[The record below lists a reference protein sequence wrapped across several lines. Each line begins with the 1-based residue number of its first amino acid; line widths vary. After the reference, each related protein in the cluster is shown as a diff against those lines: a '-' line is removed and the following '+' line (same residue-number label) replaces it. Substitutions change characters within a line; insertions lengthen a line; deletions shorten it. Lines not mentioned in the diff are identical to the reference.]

1 MNINTMNMK
10 KYIAALFGAI
20 ALLASGCADYDSDIK
35 YLEQRIDD
43 IEGNRIK
50 SIESQI
56 QNIRASLPRLEQADK
71 DLKDMI
77 TALEGTAASLGKS
90 LADNSK
96 NISDVKADLEK
107 SVKELQASDKANK
120 DELIAAINTA
130 KGKILADLEAVKA
143 EIEGKLANIDNA
155 ISDLKEKDAELE
167 KRISGLEEYVDKEI
181 KDAKDWAAASFATL
195 TQYGGIVEQIAGIN
209 AGISGLKTSLTDL
222 EARLTKKFAEDLDK
236 AVNDLKGEIADEVAG
251 LGERIDKEVAD
262 ITAAYQAAIS
272 STREDLEKA
281 WTANL
286 KASIEELEESLKS
299 WVNERLT
306 AYWTIEETKAAL
318 EAQKKDLETQLEA
331 QRVLLK
337 GLIDANTGDI
347 TKLKEALAETGK
359 NIEANTKAISDLE
372 SDLEKAKTDITTA
385 YEKAINDA
393 ISALEGRLDT
403 KLTNEIEAVND
414 RIDEIVNDW
423 ESRIKSCEDQ
433 VKDAIDKMN
442 EALKDMGG
450 NGKIQSVT
458 YRPEYSDGVHNVY
471 RDTKTFRM
479 MFEIR
484 PASVVSKLNTSNVKM
499 QAYVDWGRGQ
509 WKTFDLTVIG
519 IVSESNGVIAVK
531 ASAETIKN
539 SSATFFDSSW
549 SYITYAKLLI
559 EDSTLGWEISSDFI
573 RLKVVSGSLE
583 PDKLYGHEYVEMGDG
598 LKWATCNIG
607 ADKPKDVG
615 SLFAWGETTPK
626 STYTL
631 ENYKWYENGNYTKYN
646 STDGKLFLNKDDDA
660 ATANWGGTWRTPT
673 FNELLKLVEH
683 CKCTWD
689 DTRNGYIVTSEFPGY
704 EGNSIFLPSPTYNPT
719 IYNGL
724 YWTSQGKIKDITIAG
739 TFAIKKSNDDRIG
752 LSSFPR
758 YLGLPIRPVSF

>member
-1 MNINTMNMK
+1 MNMK

-347 TKLKEALAETGK
+347 TKLKEALAETEK

-372 SDLEKAKTDITTA
+372 SDLEKAKTDIKAA

-414 RIDEIVNDW
+414 RIDKIIGDW

-433 VKDAIDKMN
+433 VKAAIDKMN
-442 EALKDMGG
+442 EALKEMGADS
-450 NGKIQSVT
+450 KIQSVT

-471 RDTKTFRM
+471 RDDMAFRM
-479 MFEIR
+479 RFEIR

>member
-1 MNINTMNMK
+1 MNMK

-347 TKLKEALAETGK
+347 TKLKEALAETEK

-414 RIDEIVNDW
+414 RIDKIIGDW

-433 VKDAIDKMN
+433 VKAAIDKMN
-442 EALKDMGG
+442 EALKEMGG

-509 WKTFDLTVIG
+509 WKTFDLTVIR

-531 ASAETIKN
+531 ASAEAIKN
-539 SSATFFDSSW
+539 SSATFFDAAW
-549 SYITYAKLLI
+549 SYTTYAKLLI
-559 EDSTLGWEISSDFI
+559 VDSEQGWEISSAFVP
-573 RLKVVSGSLE
+573 LKVVSGSLE

-615 SLFAWGETTPK
+615 ALFAWGETTPK

>member
-1 MNINTMNMK
+1 M
-10 KYIAALFGAI
+10 
-20 ALLASGCADYDSDIK
+20 
-35 YLEQRIDD
+35 
-43 IEGNRIK
+43 
-50 SIESQI
+50 
-56 QNIRASLPRLEQADK
+56 
-71 DLKDMI
+71 
-77 TALEGTAASLGKS
+77 
-90 LADNSK
+90 
-96 NISDVKADLEK
+96 
-107 SVKELQASDKANK
+107 
-120 DELIAAINTA
+120 
-130 KGKILADLEAVKA
+130 
-143 EIEGKLANIDNA
+143 
-155 ISDLKEKDAELE
+155 
-167 KRISGLEEYVDKEI
+167 
-181 KDAKDWAAASFATL
+181 
-195 TQYGGIVEQIAGIN
+195 EQIAGIN
-209 AGISGLKTSLTDL
+209 SEISGLKKSLTDL
-222 EARLTKKFAEDLDK
+222 ETRLTNKFTEDLNK
-236 AVNDLKGEIADEVAG
+236 AVSDLNGKIADEVSG
-251 LGERIDKEVAD
+251 LNTRIDKEVSD
-262 ITAAYQAAIS
+262 ITAAYTTAIS
-272 STREDLEKA
+272 TTRDELEKA
-281 WTANL
+281 WAANL
-286 KASIEELEESLKS
+286 KTSIDELEKSLKS
-299 WVNERLT
+299 WVNERLS
-306 AYWTIEETKAAL
+306 AIRTIEETKSAL

-347 TKLKEALAETGK
+347 TKLKEALAETEK

-414 RIDEIVNDW
+414 RIDKIIGDW

-433 VKDAIDKMN
+433 VKAAIDKMN
-442 EALKDMGG
+442 EALKEMGG

-631 ENYKWYENGNYTKYN
+631 ENYKWYENGNYTNYN
-646 STDGKLFLNKDDDA
+646 STDGKMFLNKDDDA

-673 FNELLKLVEH
+673 
-683 CKCTWD
+683 
-689 DTRNGYIVTSEFPGY
+689 
-704 EGNSIFLPSPTYNPT
+704 
-719 IYNGL
+719 
-724 YWTSQGKIKDITIAG
+724 
-739 TFAIKKSNDDRIG
+739 
-752 LSSFPR
+752 
-758 YLGLPIRPVSF
+758 

>member
-1 MNINTMNMK
+1 MK

-347 TKLKEALAETGK
+347 TKLKEALAETEK

>member
-347 TKLKEALAETGK
+347 TKLKEALAETEK

-372 SDLEKAKTDITTA
+372 SDLEKAKTDIKAA

-414 RIDEIVNDW
+414 RIDKIIGDW

-433 VKDAIDKMN
+433 VKAAIDKMN
-442 EALKDMGG
+442 EALKEMGADS
-450 NGKIQSVT
+450 KIQSVT

-471 RDTKTFRM
+471 RDDMAFRM
-479 MFEIR
+479 RFEIR

>member
-1 MNINTMNMK
+1 MNMK

-347 TKLKEALAETGK
+347 TKLNEALVETEK

-372 SDLEKAKTDITTA
+372 SDLEKAKTDIKAA

-414 RIDEIVNDW
+414 RIDKIIGDW

-433 VKDAIDKMN
+433 VKAAIDKMN
-442 EALKDMGG
+442 EALKEMGADS
-450 NGKIQSVT
+450 KIQSVT

-471 RDTKTFRM
+471 RDDMAFRM
-479 MFEIR
+479 RFEIR

>member
-262 ITAAYQAAIS
+262 ITASYQAAIS

-347 TKLKEALAETGK
+347 TKLNEALVETEK

>member
-1 MNINTMNMK
+1 MK

-347 TKLKEALAETGK
+347 TKLNEALVETEK

-372 SDLEKAKTDITTA
+372 SDLEKAKTDIKAA

-414 RIDEIVNDW
+414 RIDKIIGDW

-433 VKDAIDKMN
+433 VKAAIDKMN
-442 EALKDMGG
+442 EALKEMGADS
-450 NGKIQSVT
+450 KIQSVT

-471 RDTKTFRM
+471 RDDMAFRM
-479 MFEIR
+479 RFEIR

>member
-1 MNINTMNMK
+1 MK
-10 KYIAALFGAI
+10 QYIAALFGAI

-56 QNIRASLPRLEQADK
+56 QNISASLPRLEQADK

-236 AVNDLKGEIADEVAG
+236 AVSDLKGEIADEVAG

-347 TKLKEALAETGK
+347 TKLKEALAETEK

>member
-1 MNINTMNMK
+1 MNMK
-10 KYIAALFGAI
+10 QYIAALFGAI

-56 QNIRASLPRLEQADK
+56 QNISASLPRLEQADK

-236 AVNDLKGEIADEVAG
+236 AVSDLKGEIADEVAG

-347 TKLKEALAETGK
+347 TKLNEALVETEK
-359 NIEANTKAISDLE
+359 NIEANTKAISDLK

-385 YEKAINDA
+385 YEEAISDA

-414 RIDEIVNDW
+414 RIDKIISDW

-433 VKDAIDKMN
+433 VKAAIDKMN
-442 EALKDMGG
+442 EALKEMGADS
-450 NGKIQSVT
+450 KIQSVT

-471 RDTKTFRM
+471 RDDMAFRM
-479 MFEIR
+479 RFEIR
-484 PASVVSKLNTSNVKM
+484 PAGLVSKLNATNVKM

-509 WKTFDLTVIG
+509 WRTFDLTVKEIKL
-519 IVSESNGVIAVK
+519 ESNGVIAVK
-531 ASAETIKN
+531 ASAEAIKN
-539 SSATFFDSSW
+539 SSASFFDAAW
-549 SYITYAKLLI
+549 SYTTYAKLLI
-559 EDSTLGWEISSDFI
+559 EDSGQGWEISSGFVP
-573 RLKVVSGSLE
+573 LKVVDGRLDPKKE
-583 PDKLYGHEYVEMGDG
+583 INGHEYVEMGDG
-598 LKWATCNIG
+598 LKWATCNVG
-607 ADKPKDVG
+607 ASTPEEVG
-615 SLFAWGETTPK
+615 SRFAWGETTSK

-631 ENYKWYENGNYTKYN
+631 ENYKWYKDGNYTKYN
-646 STDGKLFLNKDDDA
+646 PTDTRQILNKEDDA

-673 FNELLKLVEH
+673 NNDIFKLLDY

-689 DTRNGYIVTSEFPGY
+689 DARNGYVLTSESPGY
-704 EGNSIFLPSPTYNPT
+704 EGNTLFFPSPDYNPT
-719 IYNGL
+719 IYKGL
-724 YWTSQGKIKDITIAG
+724 YWTSFVNVNRHVEKANVFSII
-739 TFAIKKSNDDRIG
+739 KSNGMVG
-752 LSSFPR
+752 LSSTPR

>member
-1 MNINTMNMK
+1 MK

-262 ITAAYQAAIS
+262 ITASYQAAIS

-347 TKLKEALAETGK
+347 TKLKEALAETEK

>member
-56 QNIRASLPRLEQADK
+56 QNISASLPRLEQADK

-96 NISDVKADLEK
+96 SISDVKADLEK

-236 AVNDLKGEIADEVAG
+236 AVSDLKGEIADEVAG

-347 TKLKEALAETGK
+347 TKLKEALAETEK

-372 SDLEKAKTDITTA
+372 SDLEKAKTDIKAA

-414 RIDEIVNDW
+414 RIDKIIGDW

-433 VKDAIDKMN
+433 VKAAIDKMN
-442 EALKDMGG
+442 EALKEMGADS
-450 NGKIQSVT
+450 KIQSVT

-660 ATANWGGTWRTPT
+660 ATANWEGTWRTPT

-739 TFAIKKSNDDRIG
+739 TFAIKKSNDGRVD

>member
-1 MNINTMNMK
+1 MK

-347 TKLKEALAETGK
+347 TKLKEALAETEK

-372 SDLEKAKTDITTA
+372 SDLEKAKTDIKAA

-414 RIDEIVNDW
+414 RIDKIIGDW

-433 VKDAIDKMN
+433 VKAAIDKMN
-442 EALKDMGG
+442 EALKEMGADS
-450 NGKIQSVT
+450 KIQSVT

-471 RDTKTFRM
+471 RDDMAFRM
-479 MFEIR
+479 RFEIR

-646 STDGKLFLNKDDDA
+646 STDGKLFLNKDYCCPLKVSEQRDIHPQCCCNGIADD
-660 ATANWGGTWRTPT
+660 
-673 FNELLKLVEH
+673 F
-683 CKCTWD
+683 
-689 DTRNGYIVTSEFPGY
+689 SE
-704 EGNSIFLPSPTYNPT
+704 
-719 IYNGL
+719 
-724 YWTSQGKIKDITIAG
+724 GKP
-739 TFAIKKSNDDRIG
+739 
-752 LSSFPR
+752 LS
-758 YLGLPIRPVSF
+758 

>member
-10 KYIAALFGAI
+10 KYIAAFFGAI

-56 QNIRASLPRLEQADK
+56 QNISASLPRLEQADK

-107 SVKELQASDKANK
+107 SVKELQASDNANK

-222 EARLTKKFAEDLDK
+222 ETRLTKKFAEDLDK
-236 AVNDLKGEIADEVAG
+236 AVSDLKGEIADEVAG
-251 LGERIDKEVAD
+251 LGERIDKEVSD
-262 ITAAYQAAIS
+262 ITAAYTTAIS
-272 STREDLEKA
+272 TTRDELEKA
-281 WTANL
+281 WAANL
-286 KASIEELEESLKS
+286 KTSIEELEKSLKS

-347 TKLKEALAETGK
+347 TKLNEALVETEK

-414 RIDEIVNDW
+414 RIDKIIGDW

-433 VKDAIDKMN
+433 VKAAIDKMN
-442 EALKDMGG
+442 EALKEMGG

-509 WKTFDLTVIG
+509 WKTFDLTVIR

-531 ASAETIKN
+531 ASAEAIKN
-539 SSATFFDSSW
+539 SSATFFDAAW
-549 SYITYAKLLI
+549 SYTTYAKLLI
-559 EDSTLGWEISSDFI
+559 VDSEQGWEISSAFVP
-573 RLKVVSGSLE
+573 LKVVSGSLE

-615 SLFAWGETTPK
+615 ALFAWGETTPK

>member
-20 ALLASGCADYDSDIK
+20 ALVASGCADYDKDIENLNK
-35 YLEQRIDD
+35 RIDE
-43 IEGNRIK
+43 IENNRIK
-50 SIESQI
+50 SIDQQI
-56 QNIRASLPRLEQADK
+56 ENINASLPKLEQADK
-71 DLKDMI
+71 NLKDMI
-77 TALEGTAASLGKS
+77 TDLEGTAVDLRKS
-90 LADNSK
+90 
-96 NISDVKADLEK
+96 ISDNEKSIAAVKSDLE
-107 SVKELQASDKANK
+107 SAVKELQASDKKNK
-120 DELIAAINTA
+120 EELIDAISAAKGEVLANLEAAKTEVGGKLNAINGT
-130 KGKILADLEAVKA
+130 
-143 EIEGKLANIDNA
+143 
-155 ISDLKEKDAELE
+155 ISDLKAKDAELE
-167 KRISGLEEYVDKEI
+167 KKISDLKEYVDKEL
-181 KDAKDWAAASFATL
+181 KGTKDWANASFATL
-195 TQYGGIVEQIAGIN
+195 TQYNGIVEQIAGIN
-209 AGISGLKTSLTDL
+209 SGISGLNTSLKNL
-222 EARLTKKFAEDLDK
+222 EERLTKKFTEDLGK
-236 AVNDLKGEIADEVAG
+236 SLTELNGKIADEVAG
-251 LGERIDKEVAD
+251 LNERIGKEVAD
-262 ITAAYQAAIS
+262 ITAAYTAAIAKAS
-272 STREDLEKA
+272 EELEKA
-281 WTANL
+281 WAEKLKTSIDDLEKSL
-286 KASIEELEESLKS
+286 KA
-299 WVNERLT
+299 WVNEKLT
-306 AYWTIEETKAAL
+306 AYWTIEETRAAL
-318 EAQKKDLETQLEA
+318 EAQRKDLETQLEA
-331 QRVLLK
+331 QKALIK

-347 TKLKEALAETGK
+347 TKLKEALAETE
-359 NIEANTKAISDLE
+359 NAIEANSKEIADLSSALGVAKEEITNAYKKAIEDAIAGLNADL
-372 SDLEKAKTDITTA
+372 D
-385 YEKAINDA
+385 KAIKEANDKIDKTA
-393 ISALEGRLDT
+393 AELRT
-403 KLTNEIEAVND
+403 
-414 RIDEIVNDW
+414 RIDKCDKDV
-423 ESRIKSCEDQ
+423 R
-433 VKDAIDKMN
+433 DAIDKIN
-442 EALKDMGG
+442 KALSEIQ
-450 NGKIQSVT
+450 NKIQSVT